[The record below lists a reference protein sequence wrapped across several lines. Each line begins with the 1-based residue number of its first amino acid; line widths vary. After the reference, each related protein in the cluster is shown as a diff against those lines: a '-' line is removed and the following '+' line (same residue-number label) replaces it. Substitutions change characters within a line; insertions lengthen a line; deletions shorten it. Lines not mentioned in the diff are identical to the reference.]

1 MSTIFKALKVRL
13 YPSKE
18 QEVLINKTLGCARFI
33 YNQML
38 AERIEVYKNLKEDKR
53 SLYEYKYKT
62 EKQYKEEFEFLKEVD
77 SIAIQQ
83 SRMNLSMAYQNFFKS
98 LSGKRKGKSG
108 FPKFKKKKSG
118 ESYSTSMVNGNIAI
132 NFENREVKL
141 PKIGKV
147 KFRDSRTSFDGKIK
161 SATVSRTPTGK
172 YFVSLLFEQEF
183 EYAGVTLDDSL
194 ITKAIGIDMQLQSFF
209 VDDKG
214 NSPAYERLYRQN
226 EKKLARLQRR
236 VSKKKLGSANRKKAQ
251 HKVNLLHEKIANK
264 RKDFTQ
270 KLSTKIVKENTV
282 IVVEHLSLKA
292 MSQALN
298 LGKSIMDLGFSQFVN
313 QLQYK
318 SLWNNKILIQA
329 DKWFASSKTCS
340 ICGYKNK
347 DLTLSDREWSCP
359 NCGQN
364 HNRDVNAAQ
373 NLKQYGLKDL
383 GLGQPDVKP
392 VERKTADGSQVF
404 EPSSFLSEAGSPC
417 L

>member
-18 QEVLINKTLGCARFI
+18 QETLINKTLGCSRFI

-38 AERIEVYKNLKEDKR
+38 AERIEVYEKLKEDKR
-53 SLYEYKYKT
+53 ALYEYKYKT
-62 EKQYKEEFEFLKEVD
+62 EKQYKEDYEWLKEVD
-77 SIAIQQ
+77 SIALQQ
-83 SRMNLSMAYQNFFKS
+83 ARMNLSMAYQNFFKS

-108 FPKFKKKKSG
+108 FPNFKKKKSG
-118 ESYSTSMVNGNIAI
+118 SSYTTTMVNNNVAI
-132 NFENREVKL
+132 NFETQEVKL

-147 KFRDSRTSFDGKIK
+147 KFRDHRTSFAGIIK
-161 SATVSRTPTGK
+161 SATVSRTSTGK

-183 EYAGVTLDDSL
+183 EYEGVMIDESLKTKTIGLDMSL
-194 ITKAIGIDMQLQSFF
+194 DKFF
-209 VDDKG
+209 VDDNG
-214 NSPAYERLYRQN
+214 NSPAYERLYRQH
-226 EKKLARLQRR
+226 EKKLKMLQRR
-236 VSKKKLGSANRKKAQ
+236 VSKKKLGSSNRKKAQ
-251 HKVNLLHEKIANK
+251 HKINVIHEKIANK

-318 SLWNNKILIQA
+318 SLWNNKIFIQA

-340 ICGYKNK
+340 ICGYKNSS
-347 DLTLSDREWSCP
+347 LPLSDRVWECP
-359 NCGQN
+359 NCGQT
-364 HNRDVNAAQ
+364 HDRDTNAGK
-373 NLKQYGLKDL
+373 NLKQYGLQDL
-383 GLGQPDVKP
+383 GLGQSDFKP
-392 VERKTADGSQVF
+392 VERKTAADLSA
-404 EPSSFLSEAGSPC
+404 SFLDEAGSPC

>member
-1 MSTIFKALKVRL
+1 
-13 YPSKE
+13 
-18 QEVLINKTLGCARFI
+18 
-33 YNQML
+33 ML
-38 AERIEVYKNLKEDKR
+38 AERIAVYEKLKEDKR

-98 LSGKRKGKSG
+98 LSGNRKGKSG

-141 PKIGKV
+141 PKLGKV
-147 KFRDSRTSFDGKIK
+147 KFRDDRTSFDGKIK

-183 EYAGVTLDDSL
+183 EYAGVTIDDSL
-194 ITKAIGIDMQLQSFF
+194 ITKAIGLDMSLNSFF
-209 VDDKG
+209 VDNNG
-214 NSPAYERLYRQN
+214 NSPAYERLYRQH
-226 EKKLARLQRR
+226 EKKLKMLQRR
-236 VSKKKLGSANRKKAQ
+236 VSKKKLGSSNRKKAQ
-251 HKVNLLHEKIANK
+251 HRVNVIHEKIANK

-270 KLSTKIVKENTV
+270 KLSTQIVKENTV

-298 LGKSIMDLGFSQFVN
+298 LGKSIADLGFSQFVN

-318 SLWNNKILIQA
+318 SLWNNKIFIQA

-364 HNRDVNAAQ
+364 HDRDTNAAQ

-383 GLGQPDVKP
+383 GLGQSDFKP

-404 EPSSFLSEAGSPC
+404 EPSSFLNEAGSPC